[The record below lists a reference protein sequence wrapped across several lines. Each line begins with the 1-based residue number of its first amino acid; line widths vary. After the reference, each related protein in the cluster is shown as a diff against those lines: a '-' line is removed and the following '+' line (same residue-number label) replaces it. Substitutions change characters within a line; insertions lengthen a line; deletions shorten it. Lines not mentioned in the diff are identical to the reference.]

1 MERSWGKS
9 SQKLLLCVTVEAG
22 NVGDYGSYYR
32 LTHTAPASA
41 HTPAKP
47 NYKRQPMR
55 WKPLRNGIPCGTG
68 DSCDA
73 RCGFA
78 PPGTNAGTK
87 ARIRYLFSSDYRNG
101 LLVRSAALRCGVPVF
116 YD

>member
-1 MERSWGKS
+1 MLNTAKE
-9 SQKLLLCVTVEAG
+9 
-22 NVGDYGSYYR
+22 
-32 LTHTAPASA
+32 APAYAVDTLSDDI
-41 HTPAKP
+41 
-47 NYKRQPMR
+47 
-55 WKPLRNGIPCGTG
+55 LCGTG
-68 DSCDA
+68 DSYDA

-101 LLVRSAALRCGVPVF
+101 SVSQECSHAVRGSRV